1 MHIGMWRAGTC
12 GTIWDW
18 AEWGD
23 MWDGTGFGWDWFAWD
38 VMARHRQSGYGIRMD
53 TDGMDAD
60 GMDSD
65 GMGWDAELALLQD
78 GDE

>member
-1 MHIGMWRAGTC
+1 MERYGIGQSGVIC
-12 GTIWDW
+12 GMGRDS
-18 AEWGD
+18 
-23 MWDGTGFGWDWFAWD
+23 DGIAWD
-38 VMARHRQSGYGIRMD
+38 VMARHRQSEYGIRMD